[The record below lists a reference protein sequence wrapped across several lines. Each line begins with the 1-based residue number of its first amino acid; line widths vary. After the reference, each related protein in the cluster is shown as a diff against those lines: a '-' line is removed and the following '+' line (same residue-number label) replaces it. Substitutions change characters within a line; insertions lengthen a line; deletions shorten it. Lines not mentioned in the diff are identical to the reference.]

1 MRKKRIAHQHPTPDF
16 CDMEIKNPHYEVVAE
31 AIRYIRQQQSQ
42 QPTLEE
48 ISNHV
53 HLSKFH
59 LQRVFKE
66 WAGVSP
72 KGFLQY
78 LTVEKSKD
86 LLRAGQS
93 TLATSYQMGLSG
105 SGRLHDLFVKYE
117 SCTPGEFK
125 RLGKDLQ
132 IHWASVPSYFGP
144 VIIAETD
151 KGICHV
157 AFIDD
162 KTSAKAELLERYPS
176 AELHHGLQ
184 TNGQAL
190 AQYFST
196 WQIPPQPI
204 HLFLRGTPFQL
215 QVWKA
220 LLQIPAAQLRTYQDV
235 GHAIG
240 KPKAVR
246 AIGTAIG
253 KNPIAYL
260 IPCHRVIREDG
271 QMGNYRWQPERK
283 MAINGFEQARFLKTG
298 S

>member
-1 MRKKRIAHQHPTPDF
+1 
-16 CDMEIKNPHYEVVAE
+16 MEIKNPHYEVVAK
-31 AIRYIRQQQSQ
+31 AIRYIREQQIQ

-48 ISNHV
+48 ISSHV

-59 LQRVFKE
+59 LQRIFKE

-72 KGFLQY
+72 KKFLQY
-78 LTVEKSKD
+78 LTIEKSKA

-93 TLATSYQMGLSG
+93 TLETSYQVGLSG
-105 SGRLHDLFVKYE
+105 SGRLHDLFVRYE

-125 RLGKDLQ
+125 QMGKDLH
-132 IHWASVPSYFGP
+132 IHWAIVSSYFGP

-151 KGICHV
+151 LGICHV
-157 AFIDD
+157 AFLDEEA
-162 KTSAKAELLERYPS
+162 SAEAELQERYPS
-176 AELHHGLQ
+176 ARLHQGLGA
-184 TNGQAL
+184 NAQAL

-196 WQIPPQPI
+196 WEIPQQPI
-204 HLFLRGTPFQL
+204 QLFLQGTPFQL

-220 LLQIPAAQLRTYQDV
+220 LLQIPTAQLRTYQDI
-235 GHAIG
+235 GQDIG

-260 IPCHRVIREDG
+260 IPCHRVIRGDG

-283 MAINGFEQARFLKTG
+283 MAINGFERARFLATEA
-298 S
+298 